1 MRKMTDLPQE
11 ERLKSDQLQSLTECE
26 QAIYAI
32 AKKTG
37 KSPLD
42 IWRAQEQELSDR
54 VSNVGLRRAFPQP
67 VLRVGALVLIIVHMY
82 RGICMFA
89 DDGWEQQ
96 LLGWLAAWIALVASF
111 ISLDQPRWSEW
122 IAKHMWALANV
133 LFSIFLVIVGF
144 LPSSG
149 MGVSPKLL
157 LKSWGFALAW
167 ILIGAIF
174 NSGFTS
180 NWRQYREERKKARE
194 NLSVLRATFP
204 LVAGQCAKSSMLR
217 RDGSSCPSRSR
228 LRVVVDWD

>member
-1 MRKMTDLPQE
+1 MTDIPRE
-11 ERLKSDQLQSLTECE
+11 ERLESDQLRSLTECE

-54 VSNVGLRRAFPQP
+54 VSNVGLRRVFPQP
-67 VLRVGALVLIIVHMY
+67 VLRVGALVLIIVHIY

-89 DDGWEQQ
+89 DNGWEQQ

-122 IAKHMWALANV
+122 IAKGMWAFANV

-149 MGVSPKLL
+149 IGVSPKLL

-194 NLSVLRATFP
+194 NLSMLRATLP
-204 LVAGQCAKSSMLR
+204 LVAGQCAKSLMLR
-217 RDGSSCPSRSR
+217 RDGASFPSRSR
-228 LRVVVDWD
+228 LRVVVDWE